1 MKSTAT
7 PATLVGLLEA
17 TVRRRRRAPWL
28 VYAAADR
35 TRRCWSYHESFD
47 GARRLASYL
56 AQLGVGAGDRVA
68 IVSPNRPEVYFVY
81 LACWLA
87 GAVAC
92 PIGVEERTDRK
103 RFVLEHSACSVVVVA
118 RERRG
123 EVEAIAAELP
133 QLTVALPIEELLQ
146 LAAGEAPIAL
156 WEHPDPTP
164 AFLVYTSG
172 TTGDPKGVV
181 WDQLGQLEAKE
192 GVLFAMKS
200 CLSNQIGHMS
210 KRPKQ
215 FMLNRGDS
223 KGVLLDHGNLRSNAQ
238 ATAAW
243 HRLGDGDGLLTVLPI
258 HHVNGAV
265 VTGLSAFVAGG
276 RTLLEPAFSPR
287 HFWRRLAEERAV
299 TASVVPTL
307 LEFLLEADEDL
318 SGYDLSALRY
328 LLCGAGPLLVDTV
341 LRFEERF
348 AVAICHGFGMSETTA
363 YNTQFPMELS
373 DAERRSWYGRHGF
386 PSVGSA
392 LACNDVAVLRPD
404 GSEAS
409 PLERGEIAVRGPTVM
424 RGYLDDEAA
433 NARAFRDGWFLS
445 GDQGFFDHDGVGRRH
460 LFVCGRL
467 KELIVRGGV
476 NLNPLEIDE
485 VIRAFPGVAFAL
497 TFGFPNRYYG
507 DEVAAF
513 VVPADGV
520 KLVEAELHAF
530 LAERLPHALRPK
542 ALLFG
547 SEVPFTAT
555 GKPRRLALAERLSPQ
570 LAHLFAVQ
578 HEEQHRDMS

>member
-172 TTGDPKGVV
+172 TTGDP
-181 WDQLGQLEAKE
+181 
-192 GVLFAMKS
+192 
-200 CLSNQIGHMS
+200 
-210 KRPKQ
+210 
-215 FMLNRGDS
+215 